1 MKLTLVEEIIS
12 TEDLRGV
19 IEEVKEY
26 KKWFIHNQIKL
37 KVSQRHKVSIRPELS
52 NAAEA
57 LLDQAN
63 DGKELTATKIEDLI
77 GYLEHCLIKSP
88 LVRITLAAIPS
99 APIKHK
105 IVAWLRTNISPSM
118 LVDFR
123 FNSSLLGGMVV
134 ISGSHIYDWSLRRQL
149 LESKDKLD
157 GVLRRV

>member
-118 LVDFR
+118 L
-123 FNSSLLGGMVV
+123 GGMVV